1 MKTTL
6 SQIMIPLDHYP
17 MVSEEE
23 SLENTLNILTEEFK
37 TRDHRWHNYEAVLT
51 TNSKGEVTGM
61 LTLRSALRVTRKII
75 FPSLF
80 HRLMVLSKHEP
91 TNWSTPK
98 VKQFS
103 NPLKSRLIDISVE
116 VDDAISYVLKHNLNS
131 LLVSNNQKIV
141 GVIRTIDLFWYI
153 EDVL

>member
-23 SLENTLNILTEEFK
+23 SLENTLNILSEEFK
-37 TRDHRWHNYEAVLT
+37 LRDHRWHNYEAILT
-51 TNSKGEVTGM
+51 TNSHGEVTGM
-61 LTLRSALRVTRKII
+61 LTLRSALIITRKIK
-75 FPSLF
+75 FPNLF
-80 HRLMVLSKHEP
+80 HRLLDLSKSQT
-91 TNWSTPK
+91 TNLSTLK
-98 VKQFS
+98 VKQFI
-103 NPLKSRLIDISVE
+103 NPSKNRLIDISAE
-116 VDDAISYVLKHNLNS
+116 VDEAISFVLKHNLNS
-131 LLVSNNQKIV
+131 LLVSNNQMIV